1 MSTIGRGYPTYGDST
16 AKAVVVEDHFHQSK
30 LDRAANVA
38 SIDIGSRKQRATGDR
53 EVMMLQARLLGAL
66 AITGLLLTNQV
77 ARADAIRCGD
87 QLASNGASL
96 YEVRAICGDPDMATQ
111 RVEQRIAYQ
120 RVVTPCVVENGKTVC
135 ESVIQ
140 RIVDIV
146 IDDWTYDFGSN
157 RFITFVRFE
166 NGSLVRVTEGP
177 YGKKPPA

>member
-77 ARADAIRCGD
+77 ARADAIR
-87 QLASNGASL
+87 
-96 YEVRAICGDPDMATQ
+96 
-111 RVEQRIAYQ
+111 
-120 RVVTPCVVENGKTVC
+120 
-135 ESVIQ
+135 
-140 RIVDIV
+140 
-146 IDDWTYDFGSN
+146 
-157 RFITFVRFE
+157 
-166 NGSLVRVTEGP
+166 
-177 YGKKPPA
+177 

>member
-1 MSTIGRGYPTYGDST
+1 
-16 AKAVVVEDHFHQSK
+16 
-30 LDRAANVA
+30 
-38 SIDIGSRKQRATGDR
+38 
-53 EVMMLQARLLGAL
+53 MMLQARLLGTL

-120 RVVTPCVVENGKTVC
+120 RVAGPCVVEHGKTVC
-135 ESVIQ
+135 ESVVQ

-177 YGKKPPA
+177 YGKKPPV